1 MIITDDPVLH
11 ADKTGTIRS
20 PLDLIQVLHKQEMTS
35 FGVDLSGC

>member
-1 MIITDDPVLH
+1 MIITDGPVLN

-20 PLDLIQVLHKQEMTS
+20 SFDRIQARHKQEMTS